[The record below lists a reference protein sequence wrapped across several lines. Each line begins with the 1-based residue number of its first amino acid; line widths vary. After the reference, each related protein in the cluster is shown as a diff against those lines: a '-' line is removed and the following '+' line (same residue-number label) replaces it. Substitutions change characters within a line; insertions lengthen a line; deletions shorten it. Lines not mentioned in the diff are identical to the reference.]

1 MKDNRNIEDNKNQKT
16 DPSTYIP
23 LGMCLGMSLGTSFGL
38 IFNNLPIGLCLGI
51 SMGSAIGTLLYAV
64 AKKEKEKKDNEE

>member
-1 MKDNRNIEDNKNQKT
+1 MKDNLNTEDNKNQKT
-16 DPSTYIP
+16 DPATYIP
-23 LGMCLGMSLGTSFGL
+23 LGMCLGMSLGTSFGV

-51 SMGSAIGTLLYAV
+51 SMGPAIGTLLYTV